1 MFFVECFRKHDTFC
15 QFVTKRGSLLGE
27 MILFPKLPKGE
38 FVSLKYWLMFVS
50 KMKKERAKRSD
61 GIHSRSDVMQLRTP
75 VLNPESS
82 VRSPVRIPFADRP
95 DAFERTAPKIG
106 ECDEKKRWNPSPSG
120 CPSSP
125 SGRPTLIKAFS
136 TCC

>member
-1 MFFVECFRKHDTFC
+1 
-15 QFVTKRGSLLGE
+15 
-27 MILFPKLPKGE
+27 
-38 FVSLKYWLMFVS
+38 MFVS

-82 VRSPVRIPFADRP
+82 VRNPVRIPFADRP
-95 DAFERTAPKIG
+95 DAFERAAPKIG
-106 ECDEKKRWNPSPSG
+106 KCDEKKRWNPSPSG
-120 CPSSP
+120 RPSSL
-125 SGRPTLIKAFS
+125 SGQPALIKAFS